1 MALDTNI
8 SRGPSASW
16 RLSSAIP
23 QFFRS
28 FRAAMRHRVA
38 EGELDGL
45 PDRALRD
52 IGIERRQ
59 ISEAVRTEITRT
71 SLMDAGW
78 VRRREPTRR

>member
-1 MALDTNI
+1 MATDTDL
-8 SRGPSASW
+8 SCGPSASW
-16 RLSSAIP
+16 RLPYAIA
-23 QFFRS
+23 QFFLS
-28 FRAAMRHRVA
+28 FRAALRYRVA

-52 IGIERRQ
+52 IGVERRQ
-59 ISEAVRTEITRT
+59 ISETVRAEITRT